1 MIEDFL
7 QREALVIECTISPS
21 CIDDEDLAI
30 FERDC
35 KSGKKA
41 IFYNKKLLFEES
53 RIAAAKALAYH
64 TWHQV
69 EDNFS
74 ITKDTVLSKAEMNG
88 VYELLMPEHYV
99 ESFARQLATPST
111 FALANM
117 FGVTEVFVKERLSYM
132 KYTGLIAGYNC

>member
-7 QREALVIECTISPS
+7 QREALVLECTISPS
-21 CIDDEDLAI
+21 CIDSEDLVV

-35 KSGKKA
+35 KNGKKS
-41 IFYNKKLLFEES
+41 ILYNKKLPFGEA

-64 TWHQV
+64 TWHQT
-69 EDNFS
+69 EDHFF

-99 ESFARQLATPST
+99 ESFARQLAVPTT
-111 FALANM
+111 FALTNM
-117 FGVTEVFVKERLSYM
+117 FGVTDDFVKERLSHM
-132 KYTGLIAGYNC
+132 KYTGLIAGYNY